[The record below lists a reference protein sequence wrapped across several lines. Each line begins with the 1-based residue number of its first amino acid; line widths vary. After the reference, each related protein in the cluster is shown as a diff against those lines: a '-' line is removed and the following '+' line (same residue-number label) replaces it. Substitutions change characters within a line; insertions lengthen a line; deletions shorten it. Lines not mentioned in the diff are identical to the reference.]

1 MKKEISS
8 QFWDFIEKCIPDH
21 SARADFLR
29 QSELQTLLDGHESSL
44 QGTISLY
51 ARREL
56 DKILSSLY
64 FEAIDNHVN
73 GVGINCDKCHKFMGK
88 CSYCPHCGKKL
99 VSSEAG
105 SQLRITEDVGDVL
118 DVYLSPDEY
127 PETYKKKHTELVQSC
142 GMTEREATELLKK
155 SPIQLELFYSMDQGL
170 FAVESEAVECTSIY
184 NPYNGAEIPNDNL
197 L

>member
-21 SARADFLR
+21 SGRADFLR
-29 QSELQTLLDGHESSL
+29 QSELQSLLDGHESSL

-56 DKILSSLY
+56 DKILGSLY
-64 FEAIDNHVN
+64 FEAIDNHIN
-73 GVGINCDKCHKFMGK
+73 GIGVNCDKCHKFMGK

-99 VSSEAG
+99 VPNEQ
-105 SQLRITEDVGDVL
+105 SQLRITEDVGDVM
-118 DVYLSPDEY
+118 DVYLSLDEY
-127 PETYKKKHTELVQSC
+127 PETYKKKHTELVLSC

-170 FAVESEAVECTSIY
+170 FAVESEAVECSSIY
-184 NPYNGAEIPNDNL
+184 NPYTGAEVSNDNL
-197 L
+197 

>member
-8 QFWDFIEKCIPDH
+8 QFWDFIKKCIPDH
-21 SARADFLR
+21 SGRADFLR
-29 QSELQTLLDGHESSL
+29 QSELQSLLDGHESSL

-56 DKILSSLY
+56 DKILGSLY
-64 FEAIDNHVN
+64 FEAIDNHIN
-73 GVGINCDKCHKFMGK
+73 GIGVNCDKCHKFMGK

-99 VSSEAG
+99 VPNEQ
-105 SQLRITEDVGDVL
+105 SQLRITEDVGDVM
-118 DVYLSPDEY
+118 DVYLSLDEY
-127 PETYKKKHTELVQSC
+127 PETYKKKHTELVLSC

-170 FAVESEAVECTSIY
+170 FAVESEAVECSSIY
-184 NPYNGAEIPNDNL
+184 NPYTGAEVANDNL
-197 L
+197 

>member
-8 QFWDFIEKCIPDH
+8 QLWDFIEKCIPDH
-21 SARADFLR
+21 SGRADFLR
-29 QSELQTLLDGHESSL
+29 QSELQSLLDGHKSSL

-56 DKILSSLY
+56 DKILGSLY
-64 FEAIDNHVN
+64 FEAIDNHIN
-73 GVGINCDKCHKFMGK
+73 GIGVNCDKCHKFMGK

-99 VSSEAG
+99 VPNEQ
-105 SQLRITEDVGDVL
+105 SQLWITEDVGDVM
-118 DVYLSPDEY
+118 DVYLSLDEY
-127 PETYKKKHTELVQSC
+127 PETYKKKHTELVLSC

-170 FAVESEAVECTSIY
+170 FAVESEAVECSSIY
-184 NPYNGAEIPNDNL
+184 NPYTGAEVANDNL
-197 L
+197 

>member
-1 MKKEISS
+1 MKEISS

-21 SARADFLR
+21 SARTDFLR
-29 QSELQTLLDGHESSL
+29 QSELQLLLDGHESSQ

-73 GVGINCDKCHKFMGK
+73 GVGVNCDKCHKFMGK

-99 VSSEAG
+99 VSSEVG
-105 SQLRITEDVGDVL
+105 SQLRITEYVGDVM
-118 DVYLSPDEY
+118 DVYLSPDKY
-127 PETYKKKHTELVQSC
+127 PDTYEKKYTELVRNC
-142 GMTEREATELLKK
+142 GMTKEEATEELKEH
-155 SPIQLELFYSMDQGL
+155 PIQLELFYSMNQGL
-170 FAVESEAVECTSIY
+170 FAIESEVVECASIY
-184 NPYNGAEIPNDNL
+184 NPYTGAEVTNDNL
-197 L
+197 

>member
-21 SARADFLR
+21 SGRADFLR
-29 QSELQTLLDGHESSL
+29 QSELQSLLDGHESSL

-56 DKILSSLY
+56 DKILGSLY
-64 FEAIDNHVN
+64 FEAIDNHIN
-73 GVGINCDKCHKFMGK
+73 GIGVNCDKCHKFMGK

-99 VSSEAG
+99 VPNEQ
-105 SQLRITEDVGDVL
+105 SQLRITEDVGDVM
-118 DVYLSPDEY
+118 DVYFSLDEY
-127 PETYKKKHTELVQSC
+127 PETYKKKHTELVLSC

-170 FAVESEAVECTSIY
+170 FAVESEAVECSSIY
-184 NPYNGAEIPNDNL
+184 NPYTGAEVANDNL
-197 L
+197 

>member
-8 QFWDFIEKCIPDH
+8 QFWNFIEKCIPDH
-21 SARADFLR
+21 SGRADFLR
-29 QSELQTLLDGHESSL
+29 QSELQSLLDGHESSL

-56 DKILSSLY
+56 DKILGALY
-64 FEAIDNHVN
+64 FETIDNHIN
-73 GVGINCDKCHKFMGK
+73 GVGVSCDKCHKFMGK
-88 CSYCPHCGKKL
+88 CCYCPHCGKKL
-99 VSSEAG
+99 VPNEQ
-105 SQLRITEDVGDVL
+105 SQLRITEEVGDVL

-142 GMTEREATELLKK
+142 GMTEKEATELLKK
-155 SPIQLELFYSMDQGL
+155 NPIQLEFFYSMDQGL

-197 L
+197 S